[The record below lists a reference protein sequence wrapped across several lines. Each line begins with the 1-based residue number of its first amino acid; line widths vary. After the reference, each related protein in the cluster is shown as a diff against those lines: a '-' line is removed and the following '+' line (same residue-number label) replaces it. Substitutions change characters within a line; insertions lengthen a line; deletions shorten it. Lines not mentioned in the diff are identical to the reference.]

1 MAKLRDSAGKEL
13 IVAAEHLIGRGPQC
27 TLRLAGQ
34 YVSTQHALIRWSG
47 RQWEILDRGSRNGTR
62 LNEQWLVPGKPQRL
76 GLGDTVAFG
85 STDELWTLVDEQEP
99 GAMVLAL
106 DSGETLHGRNAV
118 IGVPSSSEPKCTLF
132 LDRDGSWAMEHV
144 DGTLH
149 RLADGHAF
157 EVEGRRYL
165 FSCPSLHTATT
176 AAASEPQEN
185 ALLEFKVSRDEE
197 FVELS
202 IRYAH
207 RSVQLGSRAHNYLL
221 LELARTR
228 LEDVA
233 SGIPDV
239 SCGWV
244 DKDVLAEGLRM
255 TPQQL
260 DGEVFRIRKH
270 FGQHSVPEAATI
282 IERRP
287 RTKQLR
293 IGFSR
298 IEIQRDLA
306 AAGEHAARAG
316 AAGDPG

>member
-1 MAKLRDSAGKEL
+1 MAKLRDSAGKDL
-13 IVAAEHLIGRGPQC
+13 ILAAEHLIGRGPQC
-27 TLRLAGQ
+27 TLRLSGP

-47 RQWEILDRGSRNGTR
+47 SQWEVLDRGSRNGTR
-62 LNEQWLVPGKPQRL
+62 LNEQWLQPGKPQRL
-76 GLGDTVAFG
+76 SVGDRLAFG
-85 STDELWTLVDEQEP
+85 STEELWTLVDEQEP

-118 IGVPSSSEPKCTLF
+118 IGVPSSTEPKCTLF
-132 LDRDGSWAMEHV
+132 LDRDGSWTMEHA

-149 RLADGHAF
+149 RLTDGHAF
-157 EVEGRRYL
+157 EVDGRRYL
-165 FSCPSLHTATT
+165 FSCPGLHTATT
-176 AAASEPQEN
+176 AAASIPPDN
-185 ALLEFKVSRDEE
+185 ALLAFKVSRDEE
-197 FVELS
+197 FVEVE

-228 LEDVA
+228 LKDFA
-233 SGIPDV
+233 AGIPDV

-244 DKDVLAEGLRM
+244 EKDLLAEGLRM

-270 FGQHSVPEAATI
+270 FGQHGVPEAASI

-287 RTKQLR
+287 RAKQLR

-306 AAGEHAARAG
+306 AREQEAGAG